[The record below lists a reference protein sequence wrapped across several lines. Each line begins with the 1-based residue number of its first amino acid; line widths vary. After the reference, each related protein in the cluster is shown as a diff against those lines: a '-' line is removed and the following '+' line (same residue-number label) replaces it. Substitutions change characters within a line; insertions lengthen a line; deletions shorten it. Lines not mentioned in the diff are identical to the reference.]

1 MTDMKGVYTLKI
13 PQEGKYELIA
23 SSLGYKT
30 RSQVISADSIPLQI
44 NIKLENQD
52 IVLSEVIIKAKDVNR
67 PQNYKLFIK
76 NFIGTTPNARLCTIE
91 NPKDVIIYLD
101 YKDSILKALSVRPL
115 VITNKALGY
124 TINYELN
131 DFQLNL
137 KTGHFSFSGNH
148 YFQQSEGNRIKK
160 AKWQRNR
167 SIAYYGSRMHFLR
180 AIYNK
185 SLKEENFEMHA
196 CKMDSLSKEW
206 ITCNEID
213 ENEVYVGFNP
223 GSVTLYHQKRIVI
236 FYIDNHP
243 ALSRFDYKWTTTKYK
258 SAIIISDSIQVYK
271 NGYYPAIYDVSWGG
285 TMSMDR
291 IAEMLPYDFIPRY
304 TEYGKKD
311 IEKES
316 SDQ

>member
-1 MTDMKGVYTLKI
+1 
-13 PQEGKYELIA
+13 
-23 SSLGYKT
+23 
-30 RSQVISADSIPLQI
+30 
-44 NIKLENQD
+44 
-52 IVLSEVIIKAKDVNR
+52 
-67 PQNYKLFIK
+67 
-76 NFIGTTPNARLCTIE
+76 
-91 NPKDVIIYLD
+91 
-101 YKDSILKALSVRPL
+101 
-115 VITNKALGY
+115 
-124 TINYELN
+124 
-131 DFQLNL
+131 
-137 KTGHFSFSGNH
+137 
-148 YFQQSEGNRIKK
+148 
-160 AKWQRNR
+160 
-167 SIAYYGSRMHFLR
+167 MHFLR

>member
-1 MTDMKGVYTLKI
+1 MKNSLISIFIFFFIAFSANAQTVISGAVTDLSNAPIPFASVYLSKTTVGVMTDMKGVYTLKI

-124 TINYELN
+124 TINTN
-131 DFQLNL
+131 
-137 KTGHFSFSGNH
+137 
-148 YFQQSEGNRIKK
+148 
-160 AKWQRNR
+160 
-167 SIAYYGSRMHFLR
+167 
-180 AIYNK
+180 
-185 SLKEENFEMHA
+185 
-196 CKMDSLSKEW
+196 
-206 ITCNEID
+206 
-213 ENEVYVGFNP
+213 
-223 GSVTLYHQKRIVI
+223 
-236 FYIDNHP
+236 
-243 ALSRFDYKWTTTKYK
+243 
-258 SAIIISDSIQVYK
+258 
-271 NGYYPAIYDVSWGG
+271 
-285 TMSMDR
+285 
-291 IAEMLPYDFIPRY
+291 
-304 TEYGKKD
+304 
-311 IEKES
+311 
-316 SDQ
+316 